1 MNIRDIRQKEAGS
14 AYLASNRKTVIAACP
29 RFGKIKTTIDILKQ
43 DYLNKK
49 VLLLYPRVDILTS
62 WMNDFKFWNV
72 ENPLYQ
78 FSTFVGMRKLKD
90 EFDLVIVDEIHE
102 ISRAQLKTLNEKF
115 SCDILGLSGT
125 ITAQTRLELAEL
137 AGLTICYDYPISKG
151 VEEGILTD
159 YRLIIHKVPL
169 DNQKKQYQKNTSS
182 EKQYFDKISWVREK
196 STKKFFFDLK
206 LIKILQDSLSRRKE
220 TRRLLK
226 QFQNQRVL
234 VFCGNTTVANDLEI
248 DVYHSKAK
256 DKKLFDEFCNGGRKH
271 MAVVKMAQAGVTI
284 KPINIGLINYTSGN
298 PEDFAQKVCRF
309 LGFEYDNPTKTAELH
324 ILCSD
329 EPFEKYRLNTALAFF
344 DKNKIVW
351 KT

>member
-1 MNIRDIRQKEAGS
+1 MQIREQRQNEAKKS
-14 AYLASNRKTVIAACP
+14 YLSSNRKTVIAACP
-29 RFGKIKTTIDILKQ
+29 RFGKIKTTIEIIKEK
-43 DYLNKK
+43 YLNKK
-49 VLLLYPRVDILTS
+49 ILLLYPRVDILTS
-62 WMNDFKFWNV
+62 WFKDFEFWNI
-72 ENPLYQ
+72 ENPLYHY
-78 FSTFVGMRKLKD
+78 STFVGMKKLTD
-90 EFDLVIVDEIHE
+90 EYDLVIVDEIHE
-102 ISRAQLKTLNEKF
+102 MSRAQLNMLHEKF
-115 SCDILGLSGT
+115 GCDILGLSGT

-159 YRLIIHKVPL
+159 YKIIIHKVPL
-169 DNQKKQYQKNTSS
+169 DKEKKQYQKNTSS
-182 EKQYFDKISWVREK
+182 EKQYFDKLSWTRSK
-196 STKKFFFDLK
+196 SSKKFFFDLK

-226 QFQNQRVL
+226 NFQNQRVL

-256 DKKLFDEFCNGGRKH
+256 DKKLFDEFCNGERLH
-271 MAVVKMAQAGVTI
+271 LAVVKMAQAGVTV

-309 LGFEYDNPTKTAELH
+309 LGFEYNNPTKTAELH

-329 EPFEKYRLNTALAFF
+329 EPFERNRLNTALAFF
-344 DKNKIVW
+344 DKNKIIW
-351 KT
+351 KE